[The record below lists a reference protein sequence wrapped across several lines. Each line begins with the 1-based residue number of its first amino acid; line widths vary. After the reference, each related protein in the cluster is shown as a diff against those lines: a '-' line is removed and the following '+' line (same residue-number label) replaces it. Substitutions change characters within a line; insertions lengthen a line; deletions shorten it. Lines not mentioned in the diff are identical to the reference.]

1 MLIVILWTLLW
12 ANIWESLW
20 LTRRTTAFFPYN
32 YLPYKPMFTVL
43 PEAKTMRISSYCK
56 RNINEKLWL
65 YILVLQDFNIGFSE
79 FRIFLPI
86 YQSGLTKCLEI
97 PIVNTSVFRPR
108 RYLCFLYGGIIG
120 NTNLNSLSV
129 FIFKVKRV
137 FKTIKYR
144 QYSLKHNLTMLISVS
159 EVINTLFKISSFPLT
174 LASPQVFFTL
184 KTLNHLRHT
193 LNLNNLISTLQLSY
207 KKKGKKNKN
216 KNRSCFIKFRE
227 YLGVICAFSELHAK
241 VKLVIHCI
249 SQFFLNGKIIFLN
262 GSFGFFLIAYVYIT
276 SLPDSGHKTND
287 TSWWINC
294 VLLINTLMS
303 KELSGSRTLLTSNS
317 NTIIN

>member
-1 MLIVILWTLLW
+1 MNTALSEYLRIVVVDTKDHCF
-12 ANIWESLW
+12 
-20 LTRRTTAFFPYN
+20 FFPYN

-108 RYLCFLYGGIIG
+108 RYLRFLYGEIIG

-137 FKTIKYR
+137 FETIKYR
-144 QYSLKHNLTMLISVS
+144 EYSLKHNLTMLISVS
-159 EVINTLFKISSFPLT
+159 EVINTLFKISLFPLT
-174 LASPQVFFTL
+174 FASPQVFFYFENFESL
-184 KTLNHLRHT
+184 KAH
-193 LNLNNLISTLQLSY
+193 
-207 KKKGKKNKN
+207 
-216 KNRSCFIKFRE
+216 IKLE
-227 YLGVICAFSELHAK
+227 
-241 VKLVIHCI
+241 
-249 SQFFLNGKIIFLN
+249 
-262 GSFGFFLIAYVYIT
+262 
-276 SLPDSGHKTND
+276 
-287 TSWWINC
+287 
-294 VLLINTLMS
+294 
-303 KELSGSRTLLTSNS
+303 
-317 NTIIN
+317 